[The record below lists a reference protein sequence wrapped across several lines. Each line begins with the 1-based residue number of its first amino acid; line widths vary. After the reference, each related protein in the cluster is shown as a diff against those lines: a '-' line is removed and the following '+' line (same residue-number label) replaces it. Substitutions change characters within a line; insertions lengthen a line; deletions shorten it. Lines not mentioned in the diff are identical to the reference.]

1 MHVHVHT
8 RLSRCVDPSPHLHE
22 RRQCNTWESA
32 LWAQAPACIPAVSP
46 ARQVYCRFYSGR
58 RFLRCVGFFFFF
70 FSRFSFLN
78 WRKYNEEK
86 RLVSHTSHKQKEE
99 GKKRKKEKTANAFSY
114 TNICISV
121 STNRRLQPH
130 LPRTKNRISVTNICL
145 STQKEQTHK
154 TPSMYSQTHA
164 RPNICRPSEWK
175 WRWAAHVFHRG
186 FSGFTR

>member
-1 MHVHVHT
+1 MRKCIMSSGSPLHSSCLPRST
-8 RLSRCVDPSPHLHE
+8 GILPFLLWEEAFAMCVFFFVFFFKVQFPELK
-22 RRQCNTWESA
+22 RIQRGKNVWCR
-32 LWAQAPACIPAVSP
+32 IPAINKKK
-46 ARQVYCRFYSGR
+46 G
-58 RFLRCVGFFFFF
+58 
-70 FSRFSFLN
+70 
-78 WRKYNEEK
+78 E
-86 RLVSHTSHKQKEE
+86 
-99 GKKRKKEKTANAFSY
+99 KKRKKEKTANAFSY

-154 TPSMYSQTHA
+154 TPSMYSRTHA

>member
-1 MHVHVHT
+1 M
-8 RLSRCVDPSPHLHE
+8 CVFTHASHAVLILL
-22 RRQCNTWESA
+22 RTCTS
-32 LWAQAPACIPAVSP
+32 AVS
-46 ARQVYCRFYSGR
+46 ATHEKVHYE
-58 RFLRCVGFFFFF
+58 LRLPSAFQLSPPLDRYTAVFTLGGGFCDVCFFFCFF
-70 FSRFSFLN
+70 FQGSVSWTEEN
-78 WRKYNEEK
+78 TTRKK
-86 RLVSHTSHKQKEE
+86 RLVSHTSHKQKEG

-154 TPSMYSQTHA
+154 TPSMYSRTHA